1 MNNYFPKDKF
11 ILATFNT
18 YSRYAGPR
26 EAVFTALCRK
36 NYGCTHFIV
45 GRDHTGFSDHYDDKA
60 SRQLL
65 DGIED
70 LGVEIISFNE
80 VFYSE
85 EEKTYFQ
92 SNNFDKNL
100 DSKSRKRISGT
111 EQRKYLSRCD
121 LPPDWL
127 TRREISMMLRD
138 AISNGEP
145 VFAE

>member
-70 LGVEIISFNE
+70 LGIEIISFNE
-80 VFYSE
+80 VFYS
-85 EEKTYFQ
+85 
-92 SNNFDKNL
+92 
-100 DSKSRKRISGT
+100 
-111 EQRKYLSRCD
+111 
-121 LPPDWL
+121 
-127 TRREISMMLRD
+127 
-138 AISNGEP
+138 
-145 VFAE
+145 

>member
-80 VFYSE
+80 VFYS
-85 EEKTYFQ
+85 
-92 SNNFDKNL
+92 
-100 DSKSRKRISGT
+100 
-111 EQRKYLSRCD
+111 
-121 LPPDWL
+121 
-127 TRREISMMLRD
+127 
-138 AISNGEP
+138 
-145 VFAE
+145 